1 MENCHRLCAPVMC
14 SLFNTGRKWRLWW
27 LCPPRSCRDAAMPH
41 WLLWKQHKVIL
52 TWFGAGGSPRNVA
65 GKPFFCILSPLFLL
79 AKQCTLLL
87 RTGGRNVLCRLLD
100 RAEGG
105 LCYFIFSF
113 HAKIGLKTV
122 FIGTIIWILIIETF
136 VPMSFVVSSLFLYML
151 VLIYGILILREAM
164 LRCIL

>member
-1 MENCHRLCAPVMC
+1 MEALVTVPSKELQRCSNAPLTHLEATQSDSYLVWC
-14 SLFNTGRKWRLWW
+14 WW
-27 LCPPRSCRDAAMPH
+27 EP
-41 WLLWKQHKVIL
+41 QE
-52 TWFGAGGSPRNVA
+52 GSWE
-65 GKPFFCILSPLFLL
+65 
-79 AKQCTLLL
+79 TLLL
-87 RTGGRNVLCRLLD
+87 YLVPLISSCQAVHSASQDRREERALQAV
-100 RAEGG
+100 RAEDG

-122 FIGTIIWILIIETF
+122 FIGTIVWILIIETF